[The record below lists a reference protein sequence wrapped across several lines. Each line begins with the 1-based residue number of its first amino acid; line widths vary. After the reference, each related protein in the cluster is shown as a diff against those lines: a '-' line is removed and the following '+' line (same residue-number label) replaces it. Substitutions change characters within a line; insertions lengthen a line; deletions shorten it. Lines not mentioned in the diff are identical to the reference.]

1 MIPEVARME
10 RGEDQD
16 DVNWAREAM
25 REDRQMQ
32 LAEGD
37 LIDIPLE

>member
-1 MIPEVARME
+1 MIPEIATLE
-10 RGEDQD
+10 RGEEQD
-16 DVNWAREAM
+16 NESFARQAM
-25 REDRQMQ
+25 KEDKQRQ